1 MTVVKAAAE
10 VAKVQEAVPAA
21 ETTVQNLIR
30 EGLDACIRDQ
40 VGRIL
45 EVTNGAE
52 AARMKIIKDNGGN
65 APGYADHSKS
75 DYDLLAEYKV
85 DLVQRIPDFLLHASP
100 LAQVALIRGIP
111 PKDLRRAAFVEKRP
125 RETYGPTHTW
135 EEVFIDLLAS
145 PEASTEAWQIIFDT
159 FCSRVQN
166 EKPTNYAEAKGI
178 FWDITTIPPSIF
190 LMGLRTEGSVRE
202 TIVDIWKRIIQIR
215 TNIKNIPEDLAIDTS
230 TTYYPRNVG
239 KDIRS
244 HYPPLTTA
252 ALSDAELFPSA
263 RTVLEDLYGKGEDGE
278 LLTDTLIEKLQSWCD
293 IPNTEPAWHDQL
305 NLERYVT
312 SLFKILAEASAL
324 NTEGPHPELVTIVR
338 QTIIRVFPGFSRH
351 VASSTESPEV
361 YRGLIKLMDKH
372 CETAQFVELGVV
384 LEAFTNKDI
393 THMSEENDPVRRA
406 RVGDRLALVGP
417 TLLKGYMRRQLVEEF
432 DRVVAVCKQS
442 GILNP
447 NEDDYDGAV
456 KGRKSIVAALQ
467 DILQSEILRGT
478 EREAEI
484 TDLIL
489 NTEEAVL
496 RRRTFTNPEGTALKN
511 VELVLDYA
519 LRTKNKDVTQRILTY
534 LITTGTDGLTRF
546 RLKDSRTLDVDELF
560 PGDDE
565 VRALLTRA
573 FSVVPDLRE
582 HPVGDAYWLLFQSGN
597 VWPWKA
603 AQNLIKKYS

>member
-1 MTVVKAAAE
+1 MTVVKVAAE
-10 VAKVQEAVPAA
+10 AAKAQEALPAS
-21 ETTVQNLIR
+21 ETIVQNLIQ
-30 EGLDACIRDQ
+30 EGLDVCIRDQ
-40 VGRIL
+40 VDRIL
-45 EVTNGAE
+45 EVINGAE
-52 AARMKIIKDNGGN
+52 AARIRIIENNGGK
-65 APGYADHSKS
+65 APGYVDRSKV
-75 DYDLLAEYKV
+75 DYDRLAEYKAE
-85 DLVQRIPDFLLHASP
+85 LVQRIPDFLLHASP
-100 LAQVALIRGIP
+100 QEQVELIRRIP
-111 PKDLRRAAFVEKRP
+111 PKELRRAAFVERQQ
-125 RETYGPTHTW
+125 REIYGPTHTW
-135 EEVFIDLLAS
+135 EEVFIGLLAS

-159 FCSRVQN
+159 FCSKVQN
-166 EKPTNYAEAKGI
+166 EQPTNYAEAKGI
-178 FWDITTIPPSIF
+178 FWDITTIPQSIF

-230 TTYYPRNVG
+230 TYYPRNVG

-305 NLERYVT
+305 NLEGYVT

-338 QTIIRVFPGFSRH
+338 QTIIRVFPGFSRN

-432 DRVVAVCKQS
+432 DRVVAICKQS
-442 GILNP
+442 GILKP
-447 NEDDYDGAV
+447 NKDDYDGAV
-456 KGRKSIVAALQ
+456 KGRESIVAALQ
-467 DILQSEILRGT
+467 DILQSEILIGT

-484 TDLIL
+484 IDLIL
-489 NTEEAVL
+489 STEEAVL
-496 RRRTFTNPEGTALKN
+496 RRRTFTNPEGTALEN

-534 LITTGTDGLTRF
+534 LINTGTDGLTSF
-546 RLKDSRTLDVDELF
+546 KLKDSRTLDVDELF
-560 PGDDE
+560 PGDEE
-565 VRALLTRA
+565 VRALLTNA

-597 VWPWKA
+597 VWPWEA
-603 AQNLIKKYS
+603 AQKLIKKYR